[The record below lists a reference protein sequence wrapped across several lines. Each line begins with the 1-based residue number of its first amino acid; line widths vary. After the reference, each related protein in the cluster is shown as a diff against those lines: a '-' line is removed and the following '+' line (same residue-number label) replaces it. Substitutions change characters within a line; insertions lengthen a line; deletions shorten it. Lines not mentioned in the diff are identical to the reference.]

1 MKNKIILLLILCMS
15 AASCVKDKLEETY
28 SRQETQIDTYLTRN
42 RVVKRDSIQIIIT
55 PNADDPTKN
64 DTTKVKVEW
73 EDTLDVVYNNG
84 AARLIKTEGTGPEL
98 TENGA
103 VSFYYAGYIFK
114 GSNVSASNLF
124 ATNHQATAE
133 GANFISTEPDYSIM
147 EVNMAETD
155 MLEGLRNGLTGVR
168 AGEECEILF
177 TAKYGYGN
185 RTFGIIPVNSALL
198 YKIWVV
204 GVSND

>member
-42 RVVKRDSIQIIIT
+42 RIVKRDSIQIIIT

-103 VSFYYAGYIFK
+103 VSFYYAGYIF
-114 GSNVSASNLF
+114 SSSPSTLF
-124 ATNHQATAE
+124 ATNHRETAE
-133 GANFISTEPDYSIM
+133 GAKFELTDADYELI
-147 EVNMAETD
+147 EAD
-155 MLEGLRNGLTGVR
+155 MTKVRMIDGLRNGLIGVR
-168 AGEECEILF
+168 SGEECEIVF
-177 TAKYGYGN
+177 SGKYG
-185 RTFGIIPVNSALL
+185 FGDEIFGTIPVNSALL

-204 GVSND
+204 GVSNE

>member
-103 VSFYYAGYIFK
+103 VSFYYAGYIF
-114 GSNVSASNLF
+114 SSSPSTLF
-124 ATNHQATAE
+124 ATNHRETAE
-133 GANFISTEPDYSIM
+133 GAEFELTDADYELI
-147 EVNMAETD
+147 EAD
-155 MLEGLRNGLTGVR
+155 MTKARMIDGLRNGLIGVR
-168 AGEECEILF
+168 SGEECEIVF
-177 TAKYGYGN
+177 SGKYG
-185 RTFGIIPVNSALL
+185 FGDEIFGTIPVNSALL

-204 GVSND
+204 GVSNE

>member
-1 MKNKIILLLILCMS
+1 MS

-28 SRQETQIDTYLTRN
+28 SRQETQIDTYLTKN

-103 VSFYYAGYIFK
+103 VSFYYAGYIF
-114 GSNVSASNLF
+114 SSSPSTLF
-124 ATNHQATAE
+124 ATNHRETAE
-133 GANFISTEPDYSIM
+133 GAKFELTDADYELI
-147 EVNMAETD
+147 EAD
-155 MLEGLRNGLTGVR
+155 MTKARMIDGLRNGLIGVR
-168 AGEECEILF
+168 SGEECEIVF
-177 TAKYGYGN
+177 SGKHG
-185 RTFGIIPVNSALL
+185 FGDEIFGTIPVNSALL

-204 GVSND
+204 GVSNE

>member
-103 VSFYYAGYIFK
+103 VSFYYAGYIF
-114 GSNVSASNLF
+114 SSSPSTLF
-124 ATNHQATAE
+124 ATNHRETAE
-133 GANFISTEPDYSIM
+133 GAKFELTDADYELI
-147 EVNMAETD
+147 EAD
-155 MLEGLRNGLTGVR
+155 MTKARMIDGLRNGLIGVR
-168 AGEECEILF
+168 SGEECEIVF
-177 TAKYGYGN
+177 SGKHG
-185 RTFGIIPVNSALL
+185 FGDEIFGTIPVNSALL

-204 GVSND
+204 GISNE

>member
-103 VSFYYAGYIFK
+103 VSFYYAGYIF
-114 GSNVSASNLF
+114 SSSPSTLF
-124 ATNHQATAE
+124 ATNHRETAE
-133 GANFISTEPDYSIM
+133 GAKFELTDADYELI
-147 EVNMAETD
+147 EAD
-155 MLEGLRNGLTGVR
+155 MTKARMIDGLRNGLIGVR
-168 AGEECEILF
+168 SGEECEIVF
-177 TAKYGYGN
+177 SGKYG
-185 RTFGIIPVNSALL
+185 FGDEIFGTIPVNSALL

-204 GVSND
+204 GVSNE

>member
-1 MKNKIILLLILCMS
+1 MS

-103 VSFYYAGYIFK
+103 VSFYYAGYIF
-114 GSNVSASNLF
+114 SSSPSTLF
-124 ATNHQATAE
+124 ATNHRETAE
-133 GANFISTEPDYSIM
+133 GAKFELTDADYELI
-147 EVNMAETD
+147 EAD
-155 MLEGLRNGLTGVR
+155 MTKARMIDGLRNGLIGVR
-168 AGEECEILF
+168 SGEECEIVF
-177 TAKYGYGN
+177 SGKYG
-185 RTFGIIPVNSALL
+185 FGDEIFGTIPVNSALL

-204 GVSND
+204 GVSNE

>member
-42 RVVKRDSIQIIIT
+42 RVVKRDSIQIILT

-103 VSFYYAGYIFK
+103 VSFYYAGYIF
-114 GSNVSASNLF
+114 SSSPSTLF
-124 ATNHQATAE
+124 ATNHRETAE
-133 GANFISTEPDYSIM
+133 GAKFELTDADYELI
-147 EVNMAETD
+147 EAD
-155 MLEGLRNGLTGVR
+155 MTKARMIDGLRNGLIGVR
-168 AGEECEILF
+168 SGEECEIVF
-177 TAKYGYGN
+177 SGKHG
-185 RTFGIIPVNSALL
+185 FGDEIFGTIPVNSALL

-204 GVSND
+204 GVSNE

>member
-103 VSFYYAGYIFK
+103 VSFYYAGYIF
-114 GSNVSASNLF
+114 SSSPSTLF
-124 ATNHQATAE
+124 ATNHRETAE
-133 GANFISTEPDYSIM
+133 GANFELTDADYELI
-147 EVNMAETD
+147 EAD
-155 MLEGLRNGLTGVR
+155 MTKARMIDGLRNGLIGVR
-168 AGEECEILF
+168 SGEECEIVF
-177 TAKYGYGN
+177 SGKYG
-185 RTFGIIPVNSALL
+185 FGDEIFGTIPVNSALL

-204 GVSND
+204 GVSNE

>member
-103 VSFYYAGYIFK
+103 VSFYYAGYIF
-114 GSNVSASNLF
+114 SSSPSTLF
-124 ATNHQATAE
+124 ATNHRETAE
-133 GANFISTEPDYSIM
+133 GANFELTDADYELI
-147 EVNMAETD
+147 EAD
-155 MLEGLRNGLTGVR
+155 MTKARMIDGLRNGLIGVR
-168 AGEECEILF
+168 SGEECEIVF
-177 TAKYGYGN
+177 SGKYG
-185 RTFGIIPVNSALL
+185 FGDEVFGTIPVNSALL

-204 GVSND
+204 GVSNE

>member
-1 MKNKIILLLILCMS
+1 MS

-103 VSFYYAGYIFK
+103 VSFYYAGYIF
-114 GSNVSASNLF
+114 SSSPSTLF
-124 ATNHQATAE
+124 ATNHRETAE
-133 GANFISTEPDYSIM
+133 GAKFELTDADYELI
-147 EVNMAETD
+147 EAD
-155 MLEGLRNGLTGVR
+155 MTKARMIDGLRNGLIGVR
-168 AGEECEILF
+168 SGEECEIVF
-177 TAKYGYGN
+177 SGKHG
-185 RTFGIIPVNSALL
+185 FGDEVFGTIPVNSALL

-204 GVSND
+204 GVSNE

>member
-103 VSFYYAGYIFK
+103 VSFYYAGYIF
-114 GSNVSASNLF
+114 SSSPSTLF
-124 ATNHQATAE
+124 ATNHRETAE
-133 GANFISTEPDYSIM
+133 GANFELTDADYELI
-147 EVNMAETD
+147 EAD
-155 MLEGLRNGLTGVR
+155 MTKARMIDGLRNGLIGVR
-168 AGEECEILF
+168 SGEECEIVF
-177 TAKYGYGN
+177 SGKHG
-185 RTFGIIPVNSALL
+185 FGDEVFGTIPVNSALL

-204 GVSND
+204 GVSNE

>member
-1 MKNKIILLLILCMS
+1 MS

-28 SRQETQIDTYLTRN
+28 SRQEPQIATYHTRN

-103 VSFYYAGYIFK
+103 VSFYYAGYIF
-114 GSNVSASNLF
+114 SSSPSTLF
-124 ATNHQATAE
+124 ATNHRETAE
-133 GANFISTEPDYSIM
+133 GAKFELTDADYELI
-147 EVNMAETD
+147 EAD
-155 MLEGLRNGLTGVR
+155 MTKARMIDGLRNGLIGVR
-168 AGEECEILF
+168 SGEECEIVF
-177 TAKYGYGN
+177 SGKYGIGDEI
-185 RTFGIIPVNSALL
+185 FGTIPVNSALL

-204 GVSND
+204 GVSNE

>member
-1 MKNKIILLLILCMS
+1 MS

-42 RVVKRDSIQIIIT
+42 RVVKRDSTKMEVT
-55 PNADDPTKN
+55 PNTEDPTKN

-103 VSFYYAGYIFK
+103 VSFYYAGYIF
-114 GSNVSASNLF
+114 SSSPSTLF
-124 ATNHQATAE
+124 ATNHRETAE
-133 GANFISTEPDYSIM
+133 GANFELTDADYELI
-147 EVNMAETD
+147 EAD
-155 MLEGLRNGLTGVR
+155 MTKARMIDGLRNGLIGVR
-168 AGEECEILF
+168 SGEECEIVF
-177 TAKYGYGN
+177 SGKYG
-185 RTFGIIPVNSALL
+185 FGDEIFGTIPVNSALL

-204 GVSND
+204 GVSNE

>member
-103 VSFYYAGYIFK
+103 VSFYYAGYIF
-114 GSNVSASNLF
+114 SSSPSTLF
-124 ATNHQATAE
+124 ATNHRETAE
-133 GANFISTEPDYSIM
+133 GANFELTDADYELI
-147 EVNMAETD
+147 EAD
-155 MLEGLRNGLTGVR
+155 MTKARMIDGLRNGLIGVR
-168 AGEECEILF
+168 SGEECEIVF
-177 TAKYGYGN
+177 SGKHG
-185 RTFGIIPVNSALL
+185 FGDEIFGTIPVNSALL

-204 GVSND
+204 GVSNE

>member
-64 DTTKVKVEW
+64 DTTKLKVEW

-103 VSFYYAGYIFK
+103 VSFYYAGYIF
-114 GSNVSASNLF
+114 SSSPSTLF
-124 ATNHQATAE
+124 ATNHRETAE
-133 GANFISTEPDYSIM
+133 GANFELTDADYELI
-147 EVNMAETD
+147 EAD
-155 MLEGLRNGLTGVR
+155 MTKARMIDGLRNGLIGVR
-168 AGEECEILF
+168 SGEECEIVF
-177 TAKYGYGN
+177 SGKYG
-185 RTFGIIPVNSALL
+185 FGDEIFGTIPVNSALL

-204 GVSND
+204 GVSNE

>member
-1 MKNKIILLLILCMS
+1 MS

-103 VSFYYAGYIFK
+103 VSFYYAGYIF
-114 GSNVSASNLF
+114 SSSPSTLF
-124 ATNHQATAE
+124 ATNHRETAE
-133 GANFISTEPDYSIM
+133 GANFELTDADYELI
-147 EVNMAETD
+147 EAD
-155 MLEGLRNGLTGVR
+155 MTKARMIDGLRNGLIGVR
-168 AGEECEILF
+168 SGEECEIVF
-177 TAKYGYGN
+177 SGKHG
-185 RTFGIIPVNSALL
+185 FGDEIFGTIPVNSALL

-204 GVSND
+204 GVSNE

>member
-103 VSFYYAGYIFK
+103 VSFYYAGYIF
-114 GSNVSASNLF
+114 SSSPSTLF
-124 ATNHQATAE
+124 ATNHRETAE
-133 GANFISTEPDYSIM
+133 GAKFDLTDADYELI
-147 EVNMAETD
+147 EAD
-155 MLEGLRNGLTGVR
+155 MTKARMIDGLRNGLIGVR
-168 AGEECEILF
+168 SGEECEIVF
-177 TAKYGYGN
+177 SGKYG
-185 RTFGIIPVNSALL
+185 FGDEIFGTIPVNSALL

-204 GVSND
+204 GVSNE

>member
-103 VSFYYAGYIFK
+103 VSFYYAGYIF
-114 GSNVSASNLF
+114 SSSPSTLF
-124 ATNHQATAE
+124 ATNHRETAE
-133 GANFISTEPDYSIM
+133 GAKFELTDADYELI
-147 EVNMAETD
+147 EAD
-155 MLEGLRNGLTGVR
+155 MTKARMIDGLRNGLIGVR
-168 AGEECEILF
+168 SGEECEIVF
-177 TAKYGYGN
+177 SGKHG
-185 RTFGIIPVNSALL
+185 FGDEIFGPIPVNSALL

-204 GVSND
+204 GVSNE

>member
-64 DTTKVKVEW
+64 DTTKVKVES

-103 VSFYYAGYIFK
+103 VSFYYAGYIF
-114 GSNVSASNLF
+114 SSSPSTLF
-124 ATNHQATAE
+124 ATNHRETAE
-133 GANFISTEPDYSIM
+133 GAKFELTDADYELI
-147 EVNMAETD
+147 EAD
-155 MLEGLRNGLTGVR
+155 MTKARMIDGLRNGLIGVR
-168 AGEECEILF
+168 SGEECEIVF
-177 TAKYGYGN
+177 SGKHG
-185 RTFGIIPVNSALL
+185 FGDEIFGTIPVNSALL

-204 GVSND
+204 GVSNE

>member
-1 MKNKIILLLILCMS
+1 MS

-84 AARLIKTEGTGPEL
+84 AARLRKTEGTGPEL

-103 VSFYYAGYIFK
+103 VSFYYAGYIF
-114 GSNVSASNLF
+114 SSSPSTLF
-124 ATNHQATAE
+124 ATNHRETAE
-133 GANFISTEPDYSIM
+133 GAKFELTDADYELI
-147 EVNMAETD
+147 EAD
-155 MLEGLRNGLTGVR
+155 MTKARMIDGLRNGLIGVR
-168 AGEECEILF
+168 SGEECEIVF
-177 TAKYGYGN
+177 SGKHG
-185 RTFGIIPVNSALL
+185 FGDEIFGTIPVNSALL

-204 GVSND
+204 GVSNE

>member
-28 SRQETQIDTYLTRN
+28 SRQETQIDTYLTKN

-103 VSFYYAGYIFK
+103 VSFYYAGYIF
-114 GSNVSASNLF
+114 SSSPSTLF
-124 ATNHQATAE
+124 ATNHRETAE
-133 GANFISTEPDYSIM
+133 GAKFELTDADYELI
-147 EVNMAETD
+147 EAD
-155 MLEGLRNGLTGVR
+155 MTKARMIDGLRNGLIGVR
-168 AGEECEILF
+168 SGEECEIVF
-177 TAKYGYGN
+177 SGKHG
-185 RTFGIIPVNSALL
+185 FGDEIFGTIPVNSALL

-204 GVSND
+204 GVSNE

>member
-15 AASCVKDKLEETY
+15 ASSCVKDKLEETY

-103 VSFYYAGYIFK
+103 VSFYYAGYIF
-114 GSNVSASNLF
+114 SSSPSTLF
-124 ATNHQATAE
+124 ATNHRETAE
-133 GANFISTEPDYSIM
+133 GAKFELTDADYELI
-147 EVNMAETD
+147 EAD
-155 MLEGLRNGLTGVR
+155 MTKVRMIDGLRNGLIGVR
-168 AGEECEILF
+168 SGEECEIVF
-177 TAKYGYGN
+177 SGKYG
-185 RTFGIIPVNSALL
+185 FGDEIFGTIPVNSALL

-204 GVSND
+204 GVSNE

>member
-103 VSFYYAGYIFK
+103 VSFYYAGYIF
-114 GSNVSASNLF
+114 SSSPSTLF
-124 ATNHQATAE
+124 ATNHRETAE
-133 GANFISTEPDYSIM
+133 GAKFELTDADYELI
-147 EVNMAETD
+147 EAD
-155 MLEGLRNGLTGVR
+155 MTKARMIDGLRNGLIGVR
-168 AGEECEILF
+168 SGEECEIVF
-177 TAKYGYGN
+177 
-185 RTFGIIPVNSALL
+185 
-198 YKIWVV
+198 
-204 GVSND
+204 

>member
-1 MKNKIILLLILCMS
+1 MKNKIILLLILCIS

-28 SRQETQIDTYLTRN
+28 SRQETQIDTYLTKN

-103 VSFYYAGYIFK
+103 VSFYYAGYIF
-114 GSNVSASNLF
+114 SSSPSTLF
-124 ATNHQATAE
+124 ATNHRETAE
-133 GANFISTEPDYSIM
+133 GAKFELTDADYELI
-147 EVNMAETD
+147 EAD
-155 MLEGLRNGLTGVR
+155 MTKARMIDGLRNGLIGVR
-168 AGEECEILF
+168 SGEECEIVF
-177 TAKYGYGN
+177 SGKHG
-185 RTFGIIPVNSALL
+185 FGDEVFGTIPVNSALL

-204 GVSND
+204 GVSNE

>member
-103 VSFYYAGYIFK
+103 VSFYYAGYIF
-114 GSNVSASNLF
+114 SSSPSTLF
-124 ATNHQATAE
+124 ATNHQETAE
-133 GANFISTEPDYSIM
+133 GAKFELTDADYELI
-147 EVNMAETD
+147 EAD
-155 MLEGLRNGLTGVR
+155 MTKARMIDGLRNGLIGVR
-168 AGEECEILF
+168 SGEECEIVF
-177 TAKYGYGN
+177 SGKHG
-185 RTFGIIPVNSALL
+185 FGDEIFGTIPVNSALL

-204 GVSND
+204 GVSNE

>member
-1 MKNKIILLLILCMS
+1 MS

-103 VSFYYAGYIFK
+103 VSFYYAGYIF
-114 GSNVSASNLF
+114 SSSPSTLF
-124 ATNHQATAE
+124 ATNHRETAE
-133 GANFISTEPDYSIM
+133 GAKFELTDADYELI
-147 EVNMAETD
+147 EAD
-155 MLEGLRNGLTGVR
+155 MTKARMIDGLRNGLIGVR
-168 AGEECEILF
+168 SGDECEIVF
-177 TAKYGYGN
+177 SGKHG
-185 RTFGIIPVNSALL
+185 FGDEIFGTIPVNSALL

-204 GVSND
+204 GVSNE

>member
-1 MKNKIILLLILCMS
+1 MS

-28 SRQETQIDTYLTRN
+28 SRQETQIDTYLTKN

-103 VSFYYAGYIFK
+103 VSFYYAGYIF
-114 GSNVSASNLF
+114 SSSPSTLF
-124 ATNHQATAE
+124 ATNHRETAE
-133 GANFISTEPDYSIM
+133 GAKFELTDADYELI
-147 EVNMAETD
+147 EAD
-155 MLEGLRNGLTGVR
+155 MTKARMIDGLRNGLIGVR
-168 AGEECEILF
+168 SGEECEIVF
-177 TAKYGYGN
+177 SGKYG
-185 RTFGIIPVNSALL
+185 FGDEIFGTIPVNSALL

-204 GVSND
+204 GVSNE

>member
-28 SRQETQIDTYLTRN
+28 SRQETQIDTYLNRN

-103 VSFYYAGYIFK
+103 VSFYYAGYIF
-114 GSNVSASNLF
+114 SSSPSTLF
-124 ATNHQATAE
+124 ATNHRETAE
-133 GANFISTEPDYSIM
+133 GAKFELTDADYELI
-147 EVNMAETD
+147 EAD
-155 MLEGLRNGLTGVR
+155 MTKARMIDGLRNGLIGVR
-168 AGEECEILF
+168 SGEECEIVF
-177 TAKYGYGN
+177 SGKYG
-185 RTFGIIPVNSALL
+185 FGDEIFGTIPVNSALL

-204 GVSND
+204 GVSNE

>member
-1 MKNKIILLLILCMS
+1 MS

-28 SRQETQIDTYLTRN
+28 SRQETQIDTYLTKN

-103 VSFYYAGYIFK
+103 VSFYYAGYIF
-114 GSNVSASNLF
+114 SSSPSTLF
-124 ATNHQATAE
+124 ATNHRETAE
-133 GANFISTEPDYSIM
+133 GAKFELTDADYELI
-147 EVNMAETD
+147 EAD
-155 MLEGLRNGLTGVR
+155 MTKARMIEGLRNGLIGVR
-168 AGEECEILF
+168 SGEECEIVF
-177 TAKYGYGN
+177 SGKYG
-185 RTFGIIPVNSALL
+185 FGDEIFGTIPVNSALL

-204 GVSND
+204 GVSNE

>member
-103 VSFYYAGYIFK
+103 VSFYYAGYIF
-114 GSNVSASNLF
+114 SSSPSTLF
-124 ATNHQATAE
+124 ATNHRETAE
-133 GANFISTEPDYSIM
+133 GAKFELTDADYELI
-147 EVNMAETD
+147 EAD
-155 MLEGLRNGLTGVR
+155 MTKARMIDGLRNGLIGVR
-168 AGEECEILF
+168 SGEDFLQSGQIL
-177 TAKYGYGN
+177 TSPGP
-185 RTFGIIPVNSALL
+185 IIWGMWRMVKKMSMENHWLG
-198 YKIWVV
+198 VV
-204 GVSND
+204 TTG